1 MITSGSGRYR
11 VWLKTEQ
18 IGDDRLY
25 ILGGGEQPHIGGV
38 VIWEPEKGGQT
49 IILGTHKDHLVLEKL
64 AEKACD
70 KYKVTTVAVG
80 GIHIENAT
88 QEEITIIMKNCK
100 ELIECI

>member
-25 ILGGGEQPHIGGV
+25 ILGGGERPHIGGV

-49 IILGTHKDHLVLEKL
+49 IILGTHKDHLVLEPL

-100 ELIECI
+100 ELMECI